1 MDINRYSDRDIVDWR
16 TYERVRLTGYYNM
29 FDPRAREMT
38 GLTRE
43 RYIFILENYS
53 GIQDQLA
60 EVKVQAA
67 MNDAY

>member
-67 MNDAY
+67 MNDTY

>member
-1 MDINRYSDRDIVDWR
+1 MDITRYSERDIIDWR
-16 TYERVRLTGYYNM
+16 GYERVRLAGHYNM

-38 GLTRE
+38 GMTRE

-60 EVKVQAA
+60 EMKVQSAI
-67 MNDAY
+67 NDAY

>member
-1 MDINRYSDRDIVDWR
+1 MDINRYSDRDIVDWH

-60 EVKVQAA
+60 EVRVQAA
-67 MNDAY
+67 MNDTY

>member
-38 GLTRE
+38 GLSRE

>member
-43 RYIFILENYS
+43 RYIFILKNYS

>member
-16 TYERVRLTGYYNM
+16 TYERVRLTGHYNM
-29 FDPRAREMT
+29 FDPRVREMT

>member
-1 MDINRYSDRDIVDWR
+1 MDINRYSDRDIVDWH

-60 EVKVQAA
+60 EVRVQAA